1 MLSRSCCFLL
11 ISTLL
16 LSCSAEEELENVISK
31 TWDLKWKKCGLYQ
44 SSIDAQMNFNITD
57 SINYGWYLEGVDT
70 SFFQF
75 EIIDN
80 RTILLDS
87 ASNVDWSDVLKVYDY
102 SSNHL
107 ELERSNKGCENE
119 MFHFR

>member
-1 MLSRSCCFLL
+1 MED
-11 ISTLL
+11 I
-16 LSCSAEEELENVISK
+16 VSK

-44 SSIDAQMNFNITD
+44 SSIDAKINFNITD
-57 SINYGWYLEGVDT
+57 TINNGWYHENSDT

-75 EIIDN
+75 QIIDN

-87 ASNVDWSDVLKVYDY
+87 SSNTDWSGVLNVSHY

-107 ELERSNKGCENE
+107 ELERSNKSCENE
-119 MFHFR
+119 VYSFK

>member
-1 MLSRSCCFLL
+1 
-11 ISTLL
+11 
-16 LSCSAEEELENVISK
+16 
-31 TWDLKWKKCGLYQ
+31 
-44 SSIDAQMNFNITD
+44 MNFNITD

>member
-1 MLSRSCCFLL
+1 MED
-11 ISTLL
+11 I
-16 LSCSAEEELENVISK
+16 VSK

-44 SSIDAQMNFNITD
+44 SSIDAKINFNITD
-57 SINYGWYLEGVDT
+57 TINNGWYHENSDT

-75 EIIDN
+75 QIIDN

-87 ASNVDWSDVLKVYDY
+87 SSNTDWSGVLNVSNY

-107 ELERSNKGCENE
+107 ELERSNKSCENE
-119 MFHFR
+119 VYSFK

>member
-1 MLSRSCCFLL
+1 MLKLIYFFFISFLF
-11 ISTLL
+11 I
-16 LSCSAEEELENVISK
+16 SCSEELTLEDIVSK

-44 SSIDAQMNFNITD
+44 SSIDAKINFNTTD
-57 SINYGWYLEGVDT
+57 TINDGWYLENSDT

-75 EIIDN
+75 QIIDN

-87 ASNVDWSDVLKVYDY
+87 ASNIDWSGVLKVSNY

-107 ELERSNKGCENE
+107 ELERSNKSCENE
-119 MFHFR
+119 IYSFK

>member
-1 MLSRSCCFLL
+1 MLKFIYFIL
-11 ISTLL
+11 ISSLFF
-16 LSCSAEEELENVISK
+16 SCSEELTLEDIVSK

-44 SSIDAQMNFNITD
+44 SSIDAKINFNTTD
-57 SINYGWYLEGVDT
+57 TINDGWYLENSDT

-75 EIIDN
+75 QIIDN

-87 ASNVDWSDVLKVYDY
+87 ATNIDWSGVLKVSNY

-107 ELERSNKGCENE
+107 EFERSNKSCENE
-119 MFHFR
+119 LYSFK

>member
-1 MLSRSCCFLL
+1 MLKLIYFLL
-11 ISTLL
+11 ISLL
-16 LSCSAEEELENVISK
+16 FFSCTEELRLEDVVSK

-44 SSIDAQMNFNITD
+44 SSIDAKIKFDITD
-57 SINYGWYLEGVDT
+57 TINSGWYLEGSDT

-87 ASNVDWSDVLKVYDY
+87 ASNIDWSGVLKVSNY
-102 SSNHL
+102 SSSNL
-107 ELERSNKGCENE
+107 ELERSNKSCENE
-119 MFHFR
+119 LYSFK